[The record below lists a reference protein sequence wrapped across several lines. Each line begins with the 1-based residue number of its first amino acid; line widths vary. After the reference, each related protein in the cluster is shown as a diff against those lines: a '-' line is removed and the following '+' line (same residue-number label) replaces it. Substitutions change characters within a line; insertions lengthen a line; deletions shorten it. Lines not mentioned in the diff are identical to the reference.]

1 MPKEQV
7 VHVDP
12 FRSLGEE
19 PGTGHNR
26 WHEAIEP
33 VVEVDPGDTV
43 IYETRDAFDCQLSWG
58 STEEDVAGV
67 NLNLVHPLTGPVY
80 VKGAESGDLLEVE
93 IVEIEAD
100 PWEQWGYTIQVPG
113 FGFCETSSPTP
124 LSSTGDYTVTSTPS
138 RSSCPACASV
148 ATCTPAY

>member
-12 FRSLGEE
+12 FRPLGEE

-43 IYETRDAFDCQLSWG
+43 IYETRDAFDCQLNWG

-80 VKGAESGDLLEVE
+80 VKGAESGDLLGG
-93 IVEIEAD
+93 D
-100 PWEQWGYTIQVPG
+100 CRDRGR
-113 FGFCETSSPTP
+113 P
-124 LSSTGDYTVTSTPS
+124 LGAVGLYHSGTGLRLSA
-138 RSSCPACASV
+138 R
-148 ATCTPAY
+148 